1 MMPAAE
7 VTEAIATVIADEI
20 GARLFTAGADSDL
33 PPADTTWTYTNR
45 PGLPPNVA
53 LIGLTDS
60 RIVTVLVTLDDDAHA
75 TPPPTVAAVWGAG
88 YHQGREDE
96 ALHRPV
102 PPGIYEDEDTAAPRH
117 LWGDNVPCDDPACR
131 SCHPGETEV
140 RLAEEQA
147 QLIARAITLA
157 LDGVGSLSTVQR
169 MEINQAVARR
179 LEQVA
184 PRE

>member
-1 MMPAAE
+1 MMPAPE
-7 VTEAIATVIADEI
+7 VTETIATVIADEL
-20 GARLFTAGADSDL
+20 GARLFTAGEDSDL
-33 PPADTTWTYTNR
+33 PQADTTWTYTDR
-45 PGLPPNVA
+45 PQLPRNVA
-53 LIGLTDS
+53 LIGLTDG
-60 RIVTVLVTLDDDAHA
+60 RLVTVTVTLDDDAHA

-102 PPGIYEDEDTAAPRH
+102 PPGIYEEEESGTADDT
-117 LWGDNVPCDDPACR
+117 
-131 SCHPGETEV
+131 ETV
-140 RLAEEQA
+140 TRLAEGQA

-169 MEINQAVARR
+169 MDINQAVAQR